1 MGSTASHTRASTY
14 HPNALEFVYSAL
26 RFTQEQLGRD
36 RRSEISGHISGP
48 ELLDGLRKLALQH
61 FGMLSIAVFK
71 NWGVTSTDDFG
82 HIVFEMIESG
92 EMRRTPNDHL
102 ADFFGIYDFDKVFRE
117 DYTLD
122 ISAAFSKPS

>member
-1 MGSTASHTRASTY
+1 MGSTASHTRSNTY
-14 HPNALEFVYSAL
+14 HPNAFKFVYSAL
-26 RFTQEQLGRD
+26 KFTQEQLGRD

-71 NWGVTSTDDFG
+71 SWGVTSTDDFG
-82 HIVFEMIESG
+82 HIVFEMIDSG
-92 EMRRTPNDHL
+92 EMRRTPHDHL

-122 ISAAFSKPS
+122 TSEAFSKQS